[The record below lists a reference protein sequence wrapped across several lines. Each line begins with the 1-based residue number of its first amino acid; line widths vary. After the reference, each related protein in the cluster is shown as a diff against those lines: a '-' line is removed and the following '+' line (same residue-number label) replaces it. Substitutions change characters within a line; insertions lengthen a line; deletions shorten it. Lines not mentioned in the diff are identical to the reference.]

1 MVEKWLCEINGGQIL
16 NAVILSIIALFSI
29 LSFRINLKKQKQDL
43 WELRYKFYK
52 KAFNIWGHGGF
63 FHSLMYVY
71 RLKEKEQLKSFTP
84 EDQEQL
90 SKLERSVRLNYPNYL
105 NNGTLYTSNFESEIQ
120 EAKWLFDEDI
130 ASYLQSLNPEAG
142 GLLYDMG
149 RFKNLRN
156 VWENKNPFHLE
167 FQKYLNL

>member
-1 MVEKWLCEINGGQIL
+1 MSEGWFSEINNGQLL
-16 NAVILSIIALFSI
+16 NAFILFVIAVFSGS
-29 LSFRINLKKQKQDL
+29 SFYINLKKQKQDL

-52 KAFNIWGHGGF
+52 TAFNIWGHGGF

-71 RLKEKEQLKSFTP
+71 KLKEKEQLKSFTA

-90 SKLERSVRLNYPNYL
+90 SKLEKSLRSNYPNYL
-105 NNGTLYTSNFESEIQ
+105 KSGTLYTSDFASEIQ

-130 ASYLQSLNPEAG
+130 ASYLQSLNPESG